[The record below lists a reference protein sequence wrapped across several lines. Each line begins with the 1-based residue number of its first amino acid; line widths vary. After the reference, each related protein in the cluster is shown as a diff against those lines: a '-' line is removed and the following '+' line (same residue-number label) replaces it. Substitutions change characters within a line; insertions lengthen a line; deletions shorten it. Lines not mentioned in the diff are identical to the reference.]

1 MLAKSGM
8 FKRRP
13 HAGMSGRHSPELP
26 RRAKSS
32 YSRICKS
39 IGSAVFQPSSR
50 DPNAHENMVFG
61 GKQHPTRC
69 GFSDKLYSKY
79 DYIGPIIYS
88 MSRLNSRSHASGGL
102 GRLLKSSASA
112 NTGEPATFAAS
123 SSSYPLQ
130 SRQSR
135 RVGMP
140 EDEDQWGGG
149 GFSMQ
154 RPKPV
159 PARSTSLGPF
169 GVQPSASASVQSTS
183 SLPPILCQGCHTR
196 DPRKLT
202 RDDHAGEWVCDCGV
216 VGAKC
221 PFDPDYKETHD
232 TDNSKARAD
241 RPQAEK
247 RKERFGH
254 VPVNAPD
261 QAKRIKESMGLA
273 PKVDVGSTVPD
284 NVKSKLKLGFA
295 AQNANKEAEAPVEG
309 MEKKHVGKLTSVIK
323 EINSLV
329 VQMAPVEPEV
339 GRVIRMKTDRIYRD
353 SYKHS
358 KFCDNPH
365 CQKALVSKPARVIA
379 HKSFVYT
386 VEQLCKG
393 VEQAD
398 GVSKTQ
404 LTSLHERVSD
414 SQIFRLRDNATQHEA
429 VLAMIN
435 SLDTGDICVPCPVVE
450 EEDAEEEKAFKTPGG
465 AKPGRGQPAAARAG
479 GNQNM
484 HRQDS
489 GLQPSP
495 VMVVREAVFKLSD
508 QFKFAPSVRD
518 AAVDALGDRDFASVI
533 KNDTVVPHTAS
544 KFGKAYILLRSIRE
558 EAEATSGGGSSGAV
572 ADHSTHIQ
580 RVNMSNF
587 NVDDLVAQ
595 MRKMLPKTGSQGS
608 ALSAHDVGGDDESF
622 Y

>member
-1 MLAKSGM
+1 M

-13 HAGMSGRHSPELP
+13 HAGTSGRHSPELP
-26 RRAKSS
+26 RNPKGSS
-32 YSRICKS
+32 SRIRKN
-39 IGSAVFQPSSR
+39 IGSFVLQLSSR
-50 DPNAHENMVFG
+50 DPNAPENMVFG
-61 GKQHPTRC
+61 GKPHPTRC
-69 GFSDKLYSKY
+69 GLSEKLYSKY
-79 DYIGPIIYS
+79 DYVGPIFDS
-88 MSRLNSRSHASGGL
+88 MSRLHSRSHASGGL
-102 GRLLKSSASA
+102 GRLLKS
-112 NTGEPATFAAS
+112 TFAAS
-123 SSSYPLQ
+123 SYSY
-130 SRQSR
+130 SHQSR
-135 RVGMP
+135 RGGMP
-140 EDEDQWGGG
+140 ENEHEWGGG

-159 PARSTSLGPF
+159 PARSTSFDPL

-183 SLPPILCQGCHTR
+183 PLPPILCEGCHTR
-196 DPRKLT
+196 DPGKLT
-202 RDDHAGEWVCDCGV
+202 RDDRAGEWVCECGI

-221 PFDPDYKETHD
+221 PSQPDYKETND

-261 QAKRIKESMGLA
+261 QAKRIKESLGLA
-273 PKVDVGSTVPD
+273 PKADVGFTVPD
-284 NVKSKLKLGFA
+284 NVKGKLKLGFSV
-295 AQNANKEAEAPVEG
+295 QTANKAAVAPAED
-309 MEKKHVGKLTSVIK
+309 MEKKHIGKLTSVIK

-353 SYKHS
+353 SYKHAT
-358 KFCDNPH
+358 FCDNPH
-365 CQKALVSKPARVIA
+365 CQKALIAKPARVIA

-450 EEDAEEEKAFKTPGG
+450 EEDAEEEKAFKTPEG
-465 AKPGRGQPAAARAG
+465 AKPGRGQAAAACAG

-508 QFKFAPSVRD
+508 QFKFPATVRD

-544 KFGKAYILLRSIRE
+544 KFGKAYILLRSVKE
-558 EAEATSGGGSSGAV
+558 EAEATSGAGSSGAA
-572 ADHSTHIQ
+572 ADHATHIQ

-595 MRKMLPKTGSQGS
+595 MRQLLPRAGAQGS
-608 ALSAHDVGGDDESF
+608 ALSAHDVEGDDESF